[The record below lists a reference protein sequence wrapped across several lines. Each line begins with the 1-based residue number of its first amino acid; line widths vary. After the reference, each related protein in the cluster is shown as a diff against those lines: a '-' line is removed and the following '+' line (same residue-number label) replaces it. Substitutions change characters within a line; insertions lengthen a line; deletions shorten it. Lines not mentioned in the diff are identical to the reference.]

1 MDPDRLKFLKEMLKR
16 REGDF
21 SSLNADWSEMYN
33 DWYRESPWEM
43 VNKGQFGEPSGAE
56 MLEDIMRP
64 KANKLRRDHIKQ
76 MFEAEDALKTL
87 EARTLSTFG
96 KSGKIE
102 DLLWHA
108 QNSNRRNRG
117 RPRHTVHSVRRLLD
131 KAKGIT
137 SLIPK
142 GAGKAFS
149 ILGPI
154 PAALGLAFDQA
165 TASDEL
171 GAGEDEFLR
180 QMQGD
185 TGDLTEEEMMQYYNA
200 LLGHD

>member
-1 MDPDRLKFLKEMLKR
+1 MDPDRLEFLKEMLKR
-16 REGDF
+16 REDSWSDF
-21 SSLNADWSEMYN
+21 NTEWWERANEYRYDSLDDYFEDPGYVRRYM
-33 DWYRESPWEM
+33 EP
-43 VNKGQFGEPSGAE
+43 KG
-56 MLEDIMRP
+56 
-64 KANKLRRDHIKQ
+64 KKLQRDHIKQ
-76 MFEAEDALKTL
+76 MFDAEDA
-87 EARTLSTFG
+87 RSLSTFG

-108 QNSNRRNRG
+108 QNSKRR
-117 RPRHTVHSVRRLLD
+117 PLLD
-131 KAKGIT
+131 KAKGIE
-137 SLIPK
+137 SLVPK
-142 GAGKAFS
+142 GKVGSGILKMLS

-154 PAALGLAFDQA
+154 PAALGLAFDQL
-165 TASDEL
+165 TAADEL